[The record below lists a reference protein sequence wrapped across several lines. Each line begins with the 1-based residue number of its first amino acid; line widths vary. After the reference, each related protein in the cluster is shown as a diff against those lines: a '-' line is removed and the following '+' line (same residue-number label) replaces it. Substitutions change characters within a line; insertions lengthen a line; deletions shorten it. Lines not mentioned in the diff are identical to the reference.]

1 MPDPVPKVW
10 LAMSQVLPIFSSN
23 PSSQSGFDSSKYE
36 NFPIHIQGIR
46 MNSKKK
52 TPAAQQLIDSLL
64 DELPLVSKKK
74 SANGVS
80 SFSPSRSA
88 FPRGPRELVFVPSNT
103 STGEVILEDGQRITI
118 RDEDAKT
125 PKDRKLISGDASK
138 DHHGESQKVAG
149 GKSPPPNASTNH
161 NENDRQNLSNF
172 KKNVNALSDNS
183 VIFTGEL
190 GGAGTSTLL
199 GQAGKAN
206 AEAKPVEDAGDPLF
220 IKTKSN
226 SLHIHSAK
234 NLEDDLGPAVDLL
247 VEAMELTNPG
257 LKKPARVLPR
267 AESTP
272 RRDLKDAPQV
282 EDVESGEE
290 LVRRDG
296 HHSLDGHND
305 DSAERTI
312 ATSSA
317 ASPAKASQP
326 SPGSPSAPVSST
338 SSAGPRVFESPLTQ
352 DFDLNIELESARDYE
367 PGLPAIPDIKIFSA
381 IPLSQNEISLPSQ
394 IMHSATLDEVS
405 KNSHTNSERASDARF
420 VETRV
425 MDQHLEYGHD
435 EIKSEPLAPIHSANA
450 AAKIKKSDPNV
461 ADVVAALPKLGAA
474 KVPTPKDVRE
484 NGLGVLDR
492 VLAKVRASGFDKSI
506 ILKDALTKRSE
517 VKSEANAQPSGP
529 ADIRTVDH
537 SEDRQLGAGGED
549 HAHRE
554 ENNLKDLHKLQ
565 ELNNSNK
572 LQELNNLNEFPSLD
586 EKTLAVI
593 ESESSRAGAHSRS
606 SDEGR
611 DESPRTASSRLRWTE
626 NSSVH
631 LQRQP
636 SPAVNGT
643 APEASENTLLPIE
656 PSRQGPLDT
665 MDRLMA
671 TEIRPGAVRARE
683 QQEEFI
689 NQGKENPRTGKAGG
703 VAYGIPSFHSAEA
716 SLKQSESLRIAQTRI
731 SDLEHELE
739 RLRRENEK
747 LASAGETLRRHSDEL
762 RARAENAEQERRESE
777 RIRDEERKVMRGQMS
792 QKDRENIE
800 SRQRLEEAEG
810 RLESNFKKIRVRERE
825 LEHRLEIMKMESATL
840 VSTKDKMILE
850 LKRQLDQLTHE
861 NEYGKQ
867 KAQEAFSQYKGK
879 QETIRRVVRALR
891 IALTILEGDD
901 ENVVPR
907 KKAE

>member
-1 MPDPVPKVW
+1 
-10 LAMSQVLPIFSSN
+10 
-23 PSSQSGFDSSKYE
+23 
-36 NFPIHIQGIR
+36 

-125 PKDRKLISGDASK
+125 PKDRKPISGDASK
-138 DHHGESQKVAG
+138 DHHGESQKVVG
-149 GKSPPPNASTNH
+149 GNGPPPNASTNH
-161 NENDRQNLSNF
+161 NENDRQHLSNF
-172 KKNVNALSDNS
+172 KKNVNALSDSS
-183 VIFTGEL
+183 VIFTGDL
-190 GGAGTSTLL
+190 GGEGTSTLL
-199 GQAGKAN
+199 GQAGNAT
-206 AEAKPVEDAGDPLF
+206 AEAKPAEDAGDPLF

-296 HHSLDGHND
+296 HHSLDGHDD

-317 ASPAKASQP
+317 ALPARASQP
-326 SPGSPSAPVSST
+326 SSGLPSASASST

-352 DFDLNIELESARDYE
+352 DFDLNIELESARDHE

-381 IPLSQNEISLPSQ
+381 VPLSQNELSLPSQ
-394 IMHSATLDEVS
+394 ITHSATLDEVS
-405 KNSHTNSERASDARF
+405 KSSHTNSERASDARF

-461 ADVVAALPKLGAA
+461 AAVVAALPKLGAA

-492 VLAKVRASGFDKSI
+492 VLAKVRASGFDKSM

-517 VKSEANAQPSGP
+517 VKSEASAQRSGP

-586 EKTLAVI
+586 EKTLAVF

-606 SDEGR
+606 LNEGR
-611 DESPRTASSRLRWTE
+611 DESPSTASSGLRCIE
-626 NSSVH
+626 NSSDH

-643 APEASENTLLPIE
+643 ALEVSENTLLPIE

-671 TEIRPGAVRARE
+671 TQIRPGAARARE

-689 NQGKENPRTGKAGG
+689 NQGKENLRAGKAGG